1 MRGDTQ
7 MATPEINEFD
17 SPAISSISAEN
28 EGFVVDTD
36 QKAEWALRKL
46 AVIRR
51 KQMENQALA
60 QAEVDRVTEWLDTVN
75 TALQRDALYFEAV
88 LKPYAL
94 TQRSEGRKSITLPH
108 GTIKTTAGQ
117 PKVEFK
123 DEAAFIEWAK
133 TNDPSLLKVKTDI
146 DKTAVKALITDEGV
160 VISTQGEIIPDV
172 EVIPAETSVKFV
184 TE

>member
-1 MRGDTQ
+1 MT
-7 MATPEINEFD
+7 TPDINEFD
-17 SPAISSISAEN
+17 SPAISSFSAEN

-36 QKAEWALRKL
+36 QKADWAIRKL
-46 AVIRR
+46 AVVR
-51 KQMENQALA
+51 KKQAENQAIYD
-60 QAEVDRVTEWLDTVN
+60 AEVQRITEWLSTVN

-88 LKPYAL
+88 LRPYAL
-94 TQRSEGRKSITLPH
+94 TQRTEGRKSITLPH

-133 TNDPSLLKVKTDI
+133 TNDPTLLKVKTDI
-146 DKTAVKALITDEGV
+146 DKTAVKALITEEGV
-160 VISTQGEIIPDV
+160 VISTQGEIVPDV

-184 TE
+184 IE